1 MGTAGRS
8 TALWMAAVGIAA
20 LSSIVTACA
29 SGARPAAA
37 GSPSDVIV
45 SCADRPSDAATLQ
58 RAIDASPTGAAI
70 GIKGGTCLL
79 TRPVT
84 LPGDRTYAGGS
95 TTGTVLRQ
103 GGPMRY
109 VLASAA
115 YQGNSATTGSP
126 LAIRDLTVACNGS
139 GTTDGIIVM
148 NWQVDVEHVDVSDC
162 GGSGIVDTA
171 VAANGRPI
179 TNTSV
184 NSRFDNN
191 FISHSGAY
199 GFEVADTRTAVT
211 DGYLESN
218 QIGSSGRD
226 AIYLQTASGWDVSGN
241 HLYGNAADGINA
253 VGLYGTTIADN
264 YIEDFGARQAAGTW
278 YGIAGVM
285 TGGVGSTIARNKL
298 SNDLGETAG
307 ASHVY
312 IAILK
317 ANGGTGYLSVTG
329 NVIVGARPG
338 DVGLEFSGSP
348 GKLVVASAGNQV
360 AGVGT
365 VRRQGPGVTLTSGT

>member
-1 MGTAGRS
+1 
-8 TALWMAAVGIAA
+8 MAAPWMVV
-20 LSSIVTACA
+20 LSLVATACA
-29 SGARPAAA
+29 AGSGPAAA
-37 GSPSDVIV
+37 GSPSTVIV

-58 RAIDASPTGAAI
+58 RAIDASPVGAAI

-84 LPGDRTYAGGS
+84 LPGYRTYSGGA

-103 GGPMRY
+103 DGPMRY
-109 VLASAA
+109 VLGSAA
-115 YQGNSATTGSP
+115 YQGNSATTGNP
-126 LAIRDLTVACNGS
+126 LAIRDLTVACDGS

-148 NWQVDVEHVDVSDC
+148 NWQVDIEHVDVSDC
-162 GGSGIVDTA
+162 GGSGIVDTS
-171 VAANGRPI
+171 AAADGRSI
-179 TNTSV
+179 ANTSV

-218 QIGSSGRD
+218 QIGSSGQD

-241 HLYGNAADGINA
+241 HLYGNGQDGINA
-253 VGLYGTTIADN
+253 IGLYGTTIADN
-264 YIEDFGARQAAGTW
+264 YIEDFGARQSAGTW
-278 YGIAGVM
+278 YGIAGTV
-285 TGGVGSTIARNKL
+285 TGGVGSTIARNKI
-298 SNDLGETAG
+298 SNDLGETGG
-307 ASHVY
+307 ASHIYV
-312 IAILK
+312 AIVQ
-317 ANGGTGYLSVTG
+317 AHGGTGYLAVTG

-338 DVGLEFSGSP
+338 DVGFFFSGQP
-348 GKLVVASAGNQV
+348 GKLAVTSAGNQV

-365 VRRQGPGVTLTSGT
+365 VSRNGPGVTLTTGR